1 MKSDTGACIFCSII
15 DDKLKAVKLYEDSL
29 FVAFM
34 DRYPITTGHTLVL
47 PKKHYEN
54 IFLMDDE
61 EIGKLFSTVSFLAK
75 AIVKALDAKGLNIG
89 QNNGRAANQIVPHVH
104 VHIIP
109 RYNYDSPN
117 GRWPTRILIS
127 NEEIDKIAQKIKTS
141 LIISG
146 IKVN

>member
-1 MKSDTGACIFCSII
+1 MS
-15 DDKLKAVKLYEDSL
+15 AVKIFEDSM

-34 DRYPITTGHTLVL
+34 DKYPINTGHTLVL
-47 PKKHYEN
+47 PKKHHKD
-54 IFLMDDE
+54 IFTMGND

-75 AIVKALDAKGLNIG
+75 GIVKALDAKGLNIG

-117 GRWPTRILIS
+117 GRWPSRNLIS
-127 NEEIDKIAQKIKTS
+127 DEELDKIAQKIKAS
-141 LIISG
+141 LTLDG
-146 IKVN
+146 IKAN

>member
-1 MKSDTGACIFCSII
+1 MS
-15 DDKLKAVKLYEDSL
+15 AVKIFEDSM

-34 DRYPITTGHTLVL
+34 DKYPINTGHTLVL
-47 PKKHYEN
+47 PKKHHN
-54 IFLMDDE
+54 DIFTMGND

-75 AIVKALDAKGLNIG
+75 GIVKALDAKGLNIG

-117 GRWPTRILIS
+117 GRWPSRNLIS
-127 NEEIDKIAQKIKTS
+127 DEELDKIAQKIKAS
-141 LIISG
+141 LTLDG
-146 IKVN
+146 IKAN

>member
-1 MKSDTGACIFCSII
+1 M
-15 DDKLKAVKLYEDSL
+15 

-34 DRYPITTGHTLVL
+34 DKYPINTGHTLVL
-47 PKKHYEN
+47 PKKHHN
-54 IFLMDDE
+54 DIFTMGND

-75 AIVKALDAKGLNIG
+75 GIVKALDAKGLNIG

-117 GRWPTRILIS
+117 GRWPSRNLIS
-127 NEEIDKIAQKIKTS
+127 DEELDKIAQKIKAS
-141 LIISG
+141 LTLDG
-146 IKVN
+146 IKAN

>member
-1 MKSDTGACIFCSII
+1 LG
-15 DDKLKAVKLYEDSL
+15 AVKIFEDSM

-34 DRYPITTGHTLVL
+34 DRYPINTGHTLVL
-47 PKKHYEN
+47 PKKHHKD
-54 IFLMDDE
+54 IFTMGND

-75 AIVKALDAKGLNIG
+75 GIVKALDAKGLNIG

-117 GRWPTRILIS
+117 GRWPSRNLIS
-127 NEEIDKIAQKIKTS
+127 DEELDKIAQKIKAPLT
-141 LIISG
+141 LDR
-146 IKVN
+146 IKAN

>member
-1 MKSDTGACIFCSII
+1 MKSRTKCIFCSII
-15 DDKLKAVKLYEDSL
+15 DNELSAVKIFEDSL

-34 DRYPITTGHTLVL
+34 DKYPINTGHTLVL
-47 PKKHYEN
+47 PKKHHKD
-54 IFLMDDE
+54 IFTMGND

-75 AIVKALDAKGLNIG
+75 GIVKALDAKGLNIG

-117 GRWPTRILIS
+117 GRWPSRNLIS
-127 NEEIDKIAQKIKTS
+127 DEELEKIAQKIKAS
-141 LIISG
+141 LTLDG
-146 IKVN
+146 IKAN